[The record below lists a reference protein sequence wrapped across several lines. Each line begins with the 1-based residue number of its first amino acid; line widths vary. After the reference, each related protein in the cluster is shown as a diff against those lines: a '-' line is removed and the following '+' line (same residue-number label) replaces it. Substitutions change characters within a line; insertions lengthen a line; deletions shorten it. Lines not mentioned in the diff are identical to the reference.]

1 MKKIIT
7 LLATLAIVAC
17 AFVGCG
23 EEAKSAKYTVVC
35 TVFPQYDWVREIVGE
50 NDDIEIKLLSDGGV
64 DLHNYQ
70 PTVKDVAAISTC
82 DMFIYVGG
90 PSDEW
95 AEDVLKNKT
104 NDDMTVINLFDVLGD
119 RVKREEEIEGAEQSG
134 HDHDHDHTEYDEHV
148 WLSLLNAEVIVRDI
162 AEKLGETDPA
172 NADEYAD
179 NAAAYIRK
187 LGELDDKFEQ
197 CVRASERRTLLF
209 ADRFPFRYF
218 ADDYGL
224 ECYAAF
230 QGCSAE
236 SDASFATITFLA
248 GKVDELGLKYIVV
261 LEGSDRKIA
270 QSVISNT
277 ADKNQ
282 EIVVMDS
289 LQSVSKKDIEK
300 GATYLSLMEKNLA
313 ALTTA
318 LGE

>member
-1 MKKIIT
+1 MK
-7 LLATLAIVAC
+7 
-17 AFVGCG
+17 
-23 EEAKSAKYTVVC
+23 
-35 TVFPQYDWVREIVGE
+35 Q
-50 NDDIEIKLLSDGGV
+50 
-64 DLHNYQ
+64 
-70 PTVKDVAAISTC
+70 
-82 DMFIYVGG
+82 
-90 PSDEW
+90 
-95 AEDVLKNKT
+95 
-104 NDDMTVINLFDVLGD
+104 
-119 RVKREEEIEGAEQSG
+119 EEEIEGAEQSG